1 MLVFYFLLMPGKK
14 HFSHGAD
21 LNENYM
27 EVLFFFFVSFIGKQE
42 RNLTKTKNMQLAGA
56 FRS

>member
-1 MLVFYFLLMPGKK
+1 MPGKK

-27 EVLFFFFVSFIGKQE
+27 EVLFFFLSVSLGSKKEI
-42 RNLTKTKNMQLAGA
+42 
-56 FRS
+56 